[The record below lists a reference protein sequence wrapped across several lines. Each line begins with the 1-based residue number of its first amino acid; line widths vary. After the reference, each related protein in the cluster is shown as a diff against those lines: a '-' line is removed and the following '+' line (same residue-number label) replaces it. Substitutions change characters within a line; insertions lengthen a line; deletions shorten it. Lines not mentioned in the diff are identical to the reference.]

1 MGDEITDL
9 IDREKTAHNN
19 LVAELNEITVA
30 RIAGKLITVEAAE
43 KAMGERIRA
52 ARPKLLS
59 IPGGLARLVVA
70 QDRDAIIQELRTA
83 IAEAADALRPITADE
98 VTTRDIIR
106 LPDEHED

>member
-1 MGDEITDL
+1 
-9 IDREKTAHNN
+9 
-19 LVAELNEITVA
+19 
-30 RIAGKLITVEAAE
+30 
-43 KAMGERIRA
+43 
-52 ARPKLLS
+52 LLS